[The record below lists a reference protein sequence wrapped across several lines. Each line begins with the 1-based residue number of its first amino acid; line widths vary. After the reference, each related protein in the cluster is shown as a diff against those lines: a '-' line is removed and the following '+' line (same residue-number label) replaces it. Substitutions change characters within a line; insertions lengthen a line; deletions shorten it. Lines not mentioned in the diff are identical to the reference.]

1 MSNQTIS
8 LNYFNNILFE
18 LEKAFWDE
26 RGKGARFRVTT
37 VGRGYFRS
45 RCLPFIQS
53 TQLMDMIHTIEN
65 SLKSDG
71 IIGGMSV
78 EKNDRVLNVRVAG
91 CVHRPVEDQMVA
103 AGIRPFTCMIANQI
117 VLAVEEKQDL
127 PIELVEIKL
136 EEGACHLQLVLFD
149 KRPFLE

>member
-8 LNYFNNILFE
+8 LDYANDILFE

-37 VGRGYFRS
+37 VGRSYFKS
-45 RCLPFIQS
+45 KCLPLIQS
-53 TQLMDMIHTIEN
+53 TRVMDMVRTIEGP
-65 SLKSDG
+65 LKSDG
-71 IIGGMSV
+71 IIGGMSA
-78 EKNDRVLNVRVAG
+78 EGDARILRVRVEG
-91 CVHRPVEDQMVA
+91 CVHRPVEDRMVSY
-103 AGIRPFTCMIANQI
+103 GVRPFTCMIANQI
-117 VLAVEEKQDL
+117 VLAVEEKLDL